1 LSRRLPYPTKP
12 KLAGVVVAGGFLAP
26 SSVALLSEQLS
37 LQGLTTMVRDITAT
51 LMPRDRITVLTTTA
65 MLGVH
70 TITVV
75 VPTITVVAPI
85 TVVVTTIT
93 TDPTDIGPSTN
104 RVKKDPGAMSRGFSF
119 GERRTLQCPLM
130 TQSGHP

>member
-1 LSRRLPYPTKP
+1 VNCTT

-26 SSVALLSEQLS
+26 LSVVLLSEQLS

-51 LMPRDRITVLTTTA
+51 LMLPDRITVLTTTVMVA
-65 MLGVH
+65 VH

-75 VPTITVVAPI
+75 VPTITVVQ
-85 TVVVTTIT
+85 VTIT

-104 RVKKDPGAMSRGFSF
+104 RVKKDPGTFVPGSLVSAELFNVRF
-119 GERRTLQCPLM
+119 
-130 TQSGHP
+130 